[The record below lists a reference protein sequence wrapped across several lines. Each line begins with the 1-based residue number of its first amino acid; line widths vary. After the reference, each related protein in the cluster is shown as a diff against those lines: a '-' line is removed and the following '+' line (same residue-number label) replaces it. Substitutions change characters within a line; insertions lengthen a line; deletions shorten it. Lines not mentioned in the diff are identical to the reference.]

1 MALFSL
7 SPIFLMTLVTHD
19 THDHIK
25 IIFKKN
31 EKSLQIIREPQFR
44 CRIFAADLIKDFS
57 DYCQTV
63 ARLFETGQTNAHA
76 ADTQESRDNIQD

>member
-25 IIFKKN
+25 IILSFP
-31 EKSLQIIREPQFR
+31 EK
-44 CRIFAADLIKDFS
+44 
-57 DYCQTV
+57 
-63 ARLFETGQTNAHA
+63 G
-76 ADTQESRDNIQD
+76 

>member
-31 EKSLQIIREPQFR
+31 EKSLLLR
-44 CRIFAADLIKDFS
+44 LFS
-57 DYCQTV
+57 DC
-63 ARLFETGQTNAHA
+63 R
-76 ADTQESRDNIQD
+76 

>member
-31 EKSLQIIREPQFR
+31 EKKVCKSFENRNVAVVSLQ
-44 CRIFAADLIKDFS
+44 CKLRIDS
-57 DYCQTV
+57 
-63 ARLFETGQTNAHA
+63 
-76 ADTQESRDNIQD
+76 

>member
-31 EKSLQIIREPQFR
+31 EKSLQIIREPQSR
-44 CRIFAADLIKDFS
+44 CCIFAVQI
-57 DYCQTV
+57 
-63 ARLFETGQTNAHA
+63 
-76 ADTQESRDNIQD
+76 DN

>member
-25 IIFKKN
+25 IIKKN
-31 EKSLQIIREPQFR
+31 EKSLQIIREPQSR
-44 CRIFAADLIKDFS
+44 CRIFAVQI
-57 DYCQTV
+57 
-63 ARLFETGQTNAHA
+63 
-76 ADTQESRDNIQD
+76 DN